1 MAKNTTNNSPT
12 KEVQSKFTT
21 TWAAIIAGCTLLSMG
36 FGSGFYISNVLSK
49 IEINEINQRQN
60 EQLYDLK
67 KGFDCKIEELIHE
80 KHLLEI
86 ENGKL
91 RKK

>member
-1 MAKNTTNNSPT
+1 MAKNISNNSPT
-12 KEVQSKFTT
+12 KEVQSRFTT
-21 TWAAIIAGCTLLSMG
+21 TWAAIIAGSTLLSMG
-36 FGSGFYISNVLSK
+36 FGSGFYISDVLCK
-49 IEINEINQRQN
+49 IKINEINQSQN
-60 EQLYDLK
+60 QQLYEQK
-67 KGFDCKIEELIHE
+67 KSFDYKIEELIHE